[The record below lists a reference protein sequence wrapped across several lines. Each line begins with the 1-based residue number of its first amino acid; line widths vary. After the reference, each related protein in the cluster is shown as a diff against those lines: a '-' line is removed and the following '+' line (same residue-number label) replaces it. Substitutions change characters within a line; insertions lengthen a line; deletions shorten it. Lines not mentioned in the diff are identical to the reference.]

1 MARHHPHA
9 FLRQGLEGLG
19 KVFFPLPPQDRNRE
33 EEGQGPL
40 FPGLVHQ
47 GDGDL

>member
-9 FLRQGLEGLG
+9 FPGQGLEGLG
-19 KVFFPLPPQDRNRE
+19 KVFFPLPPQDQNRE
-33 EEGQGPL
+33 EEGQGPP

-47 GDGDL
+47 GDEDL